1 MRLGAT
7 ELLLILAIAFLVFGG
22 SKLTGIG
29 KALGTSI
36 REFKQEVKSTDK
48 EEKIEEKK
56 EEKDGADTAGK

>member
-7 ELLLILAIAFLVFGG
+7 ELLLILAIAFIVFGG

-36 REFKQEVKSTDK
+36 REFKQEVKTPD
-48 EEKIEEKK
+48 EKK
-56 EEKDGADTAGK
+56 EKGVSGDEPTK

>member
-1 MRLGAT
+1 MRLGVT

-36 REFKQEVKSTDK
+36 REFKQEVKSTDN
-48 EEKIEEKK
+48 EEKK
-56 EEKDGADTAGK
+56 EEKDGADAAGK